1 MVVYSYIP
9 LVSLVPLIPLT
20 NRVYYVYRL
29 AGCSASS
36 ADAPVRSGAWMLYRA
51 NGALGLL
58 VLYRSLGDG

>member
-1 MVVYSYIP
+1 MVVYSSIP

-36 ADAPVRSGAWMLYRA
+36 ADVLAS
-51 NGALGLL
+51 LGVL
-58 VLYRSLGDG
+58 VLY